1 MKFQLYYKSIF
12 ILSVKSRLKD
22 KVWLR
27 ISYKCTH
34 TVRITNTYIEGN
46 VFFSSQ
52 FFIKKFCIN
61 FCSFVYLIYYTF
73 IKYQMKSKKK
83 NRKFIEIKIEFCF
96 IPSLIYKKNKS
107 CIFHTFIKIQKK
119 TSKISHQTNNSSIV
133 TTKKCTYIPIDQ
145 NIFLYI
151 VSNNLKLIIQKK
163 HKCTKQT

>member
-46 VFFSSQ
+46 VFFSSR

-73 IKYQMKSKKK
+73 IKYQMKSKTK

-96 IPSLIYKKNKS
+96 IPSLIY
-107 CIFHTFIKIQKK
+107 
-119 TSKISHQTNNSSIV
+119 
-133 TTKKCTYIPIDQ
+133 TKKINLVFSTLSSKYKRKHQ
-145 NIFLYI
+145 RFLI
-151 VSNNLKLIIQKK
+151 
-163 HKCTKQT
+163 KQITTQS